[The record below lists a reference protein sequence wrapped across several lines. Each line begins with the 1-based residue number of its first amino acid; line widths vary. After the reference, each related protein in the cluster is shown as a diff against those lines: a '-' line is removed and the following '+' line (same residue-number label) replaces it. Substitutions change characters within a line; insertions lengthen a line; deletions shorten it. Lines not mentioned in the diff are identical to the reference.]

1 MKLLRFAFCALWLG
15 FFSGCSS
22 PLESRISRQPQ
33 VFARLDASTQAKV
46 RQGHVE
52 EGFSQ
57 DAVLIAGGRPSEVEI
72 VSQGGAKMERWHYSR
87 TKTVAHPERTVTRM
101 SAGGRRGIAQ
111 ATMFDRVNVP
121 GPVLVMK
128 SGRVATIQPAESP

>member
-15 FFSGCSS
+15 VFSSCSS
-22 PLESRISRQPQ
+22 PLESRISRQPE

-57 DAVLIAGGRPSEVEI
+57 EAVLLAWGKPSKVEVL
-72 VSQGGAKMERWHYSR
+72 SQSGPQIERWHYSR
-87 TKTVAHPERTVTRM
+87 MKTVAHPERMVTRM
-101 SAGGRRGIAQ
+101 SAGGRRGLAQ
-111 ATMFDRVNVP
+111 ATMFDRVKVP
-121 GPVLVMK
+121 GPILEMK
-128 SGRVATIQPAESP
+128 NGKVANIRPVGTP